1 MKKTKKMLES
11 EIKVLEKKIKN
22 LEEENFKL
30 RNKLLKLGHG
40 KIISAD
46 AMTEPLHIVGLGTI
60 EIDEN
65 WIIRTR
71 VSLDF
76 LKKAIKI
83 LKDFKEIAVSKETSE
98 DDYIDI
104 AITEDYPLMLGQYDK
119 NKKKF
124 VGIVIAPKLE

>member
-1 MKKTKKMLES
+1 MKTKKMLES
-11 EIKVLEKKIKN
+11 EIKVLEKKIEN

-30 RNKLLKLGHG
+30 RDKLLKLGHG
-40 KIISAD
+40 EMISVD
-46 AMTEPLHIVGLGTI
+46 IMTEPLHIVGLGTI

-76 LKKAIKI
+76 LRKVIKI
-83 LKDFKEIAVSKETSE
+83 LKNFKEITVSKETSE

-104 AITEDYPLMLGQYDK
+104 AITEDYPLLLGRYDK
-119 NKKKF
+119 DKKNF
-124 VGIVIAPKLE
+124 VGIIIAPKLDE